1 MTAFPNPLALPAR
14 ARRGSVLA
22 STAMALVIAYIV
34 IDVALQAASPHY
46 SPVSDAESNLAVGPF
61 GWVMQANFASRA
73 VMSGCLVGAI
83 WLTGS
88 SSSRKSIGLALVAL
102 AGICSLAL
110 VFAAADINRP
120 GEFGMTP
127 RTLVGAVHVV
137 FASAGFIGIL
147 IGMLLLLPWV
157 SQTLR
162 GPIPA
167 IFLAVAV
174 AGLLSLG
181 ASLAF
186 YPQVAG
192 LAERLCLLG
201 ILGWVFFV
209 SLGVRR
215 QLTPLHG

>member
-1 MTAFPNPLALPAR
+1 MHDSPALTLSPNPLALPAR

-34 IDVALQAASPHY
+34 IDVALQAVSPHY

-83 WLTGS
+83 WLTGR

-102 AGICSLAL
+102 AWICSLAL

-147 IGMLLLLPWV
+147 IGML
-157 SQTLR
+157 
-162 GPIPA
+162 
-167 IFLAVAV
+167 
-174 AGLLSLG
+174 SLG

-201 ILGWVFFV
+201 ILGWAFFV
-209 SLGVRR
+209 SLGIRR

>member
-1 MTAFPNPLALPAR
+1 M
-14 ARRGSVLA
+14 LA
-22 STAMALVIAYIV
+22 STAMALVIVYIV
-34 IDVALQAASPHY
+34 IDVALQTVSPHY

-102 AGICSLAL
+102 TGFCSLAL

-147 IGMLLLLPWV
+147 IGML
-157 SQTLR
+157 
-162 GPIPA
+162 
-167 IFLAVAV
+167 
-174 AGLLSLG
+174 SLG
-181 ASLAF
+181 ASRAF

-201 ILGWVFFV
+201 ILGWAFFV
-209 SLGVRR
+209 SLGIRR